1 MKTLLP
7 GIAVLLTLASP
18 PAAAATTACPAVTRV
33 GLSELGYA
41 AFQEDRQVRGVNVDT
56 MTELS
61 RRTGCRF
68 TFDWYP
74 RGRLFAQLANG
85 KVDLT
90 ASALRTP
97 ERDRSGNW
105 IAFGYTRFELLL
117 TRRSAGDFHSLAEF
131 VDHSTARLN
140 ATRGIA
146 YAPAVMEQ
154 LARLERA
161 DRLEYVNDYDVVFK
175 KIIAGRAEG
184 TLSPPMIHLH
194 HLRRLG
200 LADDMVAIE
209 VAEAPRALTGVY
221 LSNASLSEAVQ
232 QHYAAALR
240 AMVADGT
247 VQKIYERYLG
257 PEATRRTFEGGVR
270 EILDAMP
277 R

>member
-1 MKTLLP
+1 
-7 GIAVLLTLASP
+7 
-18 PAAAATTACPAVTRV
+18 VTRV

-41 AFQEDRQVRGVNVDT
+41 AFQQDRQARGVNVDT

-68 TFDWYP
+68 SFDWYP
-74 RGRLFAQLANG
+74 RGRLFAQFASG

-97 ERDRSGNW
+97 ERDRSGSW

-175 KIIAGRAEG
+175 KIVAGRADG
-184 TLSPPMIHLH
+184 TLSPPMIHLR

-200 LADDMVAIE
+200 LDDDMVAIE

-221 LSNASLSEAVQ
+221 LSKANLSEAVR
-232 QHYAAALR
+232 QHYTAVLR

-257 PEATRRTFEGGVR
+257 AETTRRTFEGGVR